1 MQIRTAVAT
10 DVPRLLALVRR
21 YWEFEAL
28 EGFEALRIEILLER
42 LIHHGEL
49 GEIWVAADGEALH
62 GYLILVYVL
71 SLEHGGLMGEI
82 DEFFVLPGARARG
95 VGGALLSSAEAA
107 LRGRGGVRLQLQL
120 ALTNVSA
127 RRFYEGRGYRGRTGY
142 ELLDK
147 PLQ

>member
-10 DVPRLLALVRR
+10 DVPRLLALMRR

-28 EGFEALRIEILLER
+28 PGFDALRMEILLER

-49 GEIWVAADGEALH
+49 GEIWVAAQGETLQ
-62 GYLILVYVL
+62 GYLVVVHVL

-82 DEFFVLPGARARG
+82 DEFFVLPQARAQG
-95 VGGALLSSAEAA
+95 VGGRLLASVEAA
-107 LRGRGGVRLQLQL
+107 LRERGMVRLQLQL
-120 ALTNVSA
+120 ALTNASA
-127 RRFYEGRGYRGRTGY
+127 RRFYETRGYHGRSGY
-142 ELLDK
+142 ALLDK